1 MQKSRPSAAAH
12 DDVGREPWSGSAPS
26 PADMIEA
33 ALGMLRRQIW
43 LIAALAVVG
52 IAAGVLYVRV
62 APPMYTASAQLMA
75 DARKVQIF
83 QQQGIFGDAPVDA
96 AALENQIQG
105 IKGEQVALVVVKKLG
120 LTEDREFVT
129 PAGTLVGRLLD
140 LVPASLRPRGLL
152 ELVPADL
159 RPRLLALV
167 PASLHSLT
175 TTVPASE
182 EERTRRA
189 LATVEANLKAERAG
203 ASQAINISY
212 RALSAG
218 RAADIANAVAEA
230 YLADQAETRNQ
241 MTQVAGGWLQD
252 RVQQLR
258 EQSAAAERALADF
271 KTQNNIVTA
280 NGKSISEDEL
290 NQLNAQLV
298 TARAQASEARARLDR
313 IEAIVQGGN
322 LDVAVSGA
330 VAESLNNPVIT
341 KLRSEYLDR
350 VNREADLTDRYG
362 PDHQAAVNLRRQI
375 RALRGSILDE
385 LKRIGESY
393 KSDYEIARQR
403 RDSLETS
410 LAQAES
416 QLQMSGG
423 RQSKL
428 HELEVAAQTYRSL
441 YDNLLQRYTQSIEQ
455 RSFPIGEARLTRP
468 ATPPLEKSGPKAI
481 IVMALASFGGLG
493 LGIGLGIL
501 RELMDRVFRTAKQ
514 VESTLLTD
522 CISIVPAQG
531 PSRAR
536 RVGNNERRAQV
547 AARVIGR
554 NTSPMWNVI
563 DLPFSRFS
571 ESIRAVKLGCDLAGA
586 VKSNKVIGV
595 TSSLP
600 NEGKSTVAAALALST
615 AQAGSRVIL
624 VDGDLRN
631 PSLTE
636 ALAPEAEFGFLDV
649 VSGRKPLDEVQWTEP
664 QSNLTFLPGVVAP
677 GLSNSSAILSSDR
690 TKELFERLC
699 HSYDFVIVDL
709 SPLAPVIDVRA
720 TTQFIDSFVFVIEW
734 GRTRIGVVNHALRQA
749 RGVQQN
755 VLGVVLNKASI
766 RQLSRYEGQAKEY
779 YQNKHYGRYG
789 CAS

>member
-1 MQKSRPSAAAH
+1 MQKSHPGVSEH
-12 DDVGREPWSGSAPS
+12 DDVRREASSGNAPS
-26 PADMIEA
+26 PADTIEA

-43 LIAALAVVG
+43 LIAALAAVG
-52 IAAGVLYVRV
+52 IAAGVFYVRV

-140 LVPASLRPRGLL
+140 LVPASLRPRRLL
-152 ELVPADL
+152 ELVPARL
-159 RPRLLALV
+159 RPWLLDVV
-167 PASLHSLT
+167 PASLRSLT
-175 TTVPASE
+175 TTAPASE

-189 LATVEANLKAERAG
+189 LATVEGNLKVERAG

-212 RALSAG
+212 RALSAA

-230 YLADQAETRNQ
+230 FLADQAETRNQ
-241 MTQVAGGWLQD
+241 TTQLAGGWLQD

-313 IEAIVQGGN
+313 IAAIVQGEN
-322 LDVAVSGA
+322 LDAAVSGA

-350 VNREADLTDRYG
+350 VNREADLTDKYG

-403 RDSLETS
+403 RDILESS
-410 LAQAES
+410 LAQES
-416 QLQMSGG
+416 HLQTDG
-423 RQSKL
+423 RRQAKL

-468 ATPPLEKSGPKAI
+468 ATPPLAKSGPKAI

-493 LGIGLGIL
+493 LGLGLGIL

-522 CISIVPAQG
+522 CISIIPAQG

-536 RVGNNERRAQV
+536 RVGNDERQAQV
-547 AARVIGR
+547 AARIIGR
-554 NTSPMWNVI
+554 STSPVWNVI
-563 DLPFSRFS
+563 DLPFSRFA
-571 ESIRAVKLGCDLAGA
+571 ESIRAVKLACDLAGA

-631 PSLTE
+631 PSLTG

-649 VSGRKPLDEVQWTEP
+649 VSGRKLLGEVQWTEP
-664 QSNLTFLPGVVAP
+664 QSNLTFLPGVVRP
-677 GLSNSSAILSSDR
+677 GLSNSSAILASDR
-690 TKELFERLC
+690 TKEFFERLC

-720 TTQFIDSFVFVIEW
+720 TTQFVDSFVFVVEW
-734 GRTRIGVVNHALRQA
+734 GRTKIGVVNHALSQA

-755 VLGVVLNKASI
+755 VLGAVLNKASI
-766 RQLSRYEGQAKEY
+766 RQLSRYEWQAKEY
-779 YQNKHYGRYG
+779 YQNKYYGRYG